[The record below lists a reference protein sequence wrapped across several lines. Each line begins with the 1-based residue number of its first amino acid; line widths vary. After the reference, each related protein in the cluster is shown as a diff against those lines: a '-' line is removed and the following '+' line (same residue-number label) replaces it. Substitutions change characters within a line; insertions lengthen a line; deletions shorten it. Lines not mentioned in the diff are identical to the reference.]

1 MLRVFVLTAG
11 VALLVLPQIASALP
25 PTAIAPFRAAPEA
38 AILRVQATAPEPSA
52 GDPAIAWA
60 KARLAEIDAAI
71 ATLDA
76 QTRALATDARA
87 RADATLQQLRATRD
101 AFSAQINDIVADSKQ
116 KTDAQ
121 LAEARTALNAKWS
134 EFELGLNSYL
144 DAAKTEIALRSAVI
158 QAREKAEEQYWQQ
171 AIATLKTEE
180 EKVVAE
186 QRPAIDAAIA
196 ALQSYADAA
205 KVRLAKIQQ
214 AGTDA
219 WTALQDSLA
228 DARKAFD
235 KAYAGVQAAIDRARQ

>member
-25 PTAIAPFRAAPEA
+25 PTELAPSRTA
-38 AILRVQATAPEPSA
+38 AILRVQATTPDAAPAATDSA
-52 GDPAIAWA
+52 LAWA

-76 QTRALATDARA
+76 QTRSLAADARA
-87 RADATLQQLRATRD
+87 QADEALQKLRATRD
-101 AFSAQINDIVADSKQ
+101 AFSARINDIVADSKQ
-116 KTDAQ
+116 KTTAQ
-121 LAEARTALNAKWS
+121 IAELRAALDAKWS
-134 EFELGLNSYL
+134 EFELGLNGYL
-144 DAAKTEIALRSAVI
+144 DAAKAELALRSAVI

-171 AIATLKTEE
+171 AIATLKAEE

-186 QRPAIDAAIA
+186 QRPVIDSAIA

-205 KVRLAKIQQ
+205 KVRLAKIQK
-214 AGTDA
+214 AGIDA
-219 WTALQDSLA
+219 WSALQDSLA